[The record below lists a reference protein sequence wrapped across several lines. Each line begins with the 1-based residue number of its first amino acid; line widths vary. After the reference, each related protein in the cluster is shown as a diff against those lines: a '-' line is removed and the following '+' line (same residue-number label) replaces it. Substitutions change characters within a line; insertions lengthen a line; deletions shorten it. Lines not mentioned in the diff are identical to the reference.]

1 MVTMK
6 LKCLIVEDVTFIREI
21 YRYSLRNE
29 NYEIIGEAADGID
42 ALLKIKNLQPDIVIL
57 DLILPL
63 KNGLDVLKEAH
74 QLSPQSRFI
83 VISSID
89 DMATIESAKN
99 LGAID
104 YLVKPFTKNQ
114 LLESLFKISQNY
126 SEVQS
131 G

>member
-89 DMATIESAKN
+89 DMATIEFAKN

>member
-1 MVTMK
+1 MK

-89 DMATIESAKN
+89 DMATIEFAKN

>member
-1 MVTMK
+1 MK

-42 ALLKIKNLQPDIVIL
+42 ALLKIKNLQPDIVLL
-57 DLILPL
+57 DLVLPL
-63 KNGLDVLKEAH
+63 KNGLEVLKEAH

-89 DMATIESAKN
+89 DVATIEFAKT
-99 LGAID
+99 LGAIE

-114 LLESLFKISQNY
+114 LLESLSRVSQNY